1 MINQLV
7 ALSLCLVPG
16 LLFAQAP
23 DKKPDPVNELAAKL
37 EPTRKVV
44 YKTTP
49 TRPLN
54 LHIFEPEGFKSTD
67 KRPVFVTI
75 HGGGWVGM
83 GPQRFYPFAAHF
95 AKLGMLGIS
104 IEYRLA
110 SKKVGEGTT
119 VFECVK
125 DARSAIR
132 YIRSHAAELGADP
145 DRVVVCGGSAG
156 GHLTVATALFDH
168 VNEAGEDTTVSCV
181 PNALI
186 PLFPVIDT
194 SKDGYGNALLG
205 DRWQELDPLH
215 HIRKGLPPTIIFH
228 GTGDTT
234 TPFKGAKAF
243 HEAMLAVGNDCELIV
258 NEGGKHGYLMFDKKV
273 FDETLT
279 RIEQFLRQKKML
291 P

>member
-1 MINQLV
+1 MKTKNV
-7 ALSLCLVPG
+7 ALILALGAVAAFG
-16 LLFAQAP
+16 QTP

-54 LHIFEPEGFKSTD
+54 LHIFEPEEFKATD
-67 KRPVFVTI
+67 KRSVFVAI

-110 SKKVGEGTT
+110 SKKAGEGTT

-125 DARSAIR
+125 DARSATR
-132 YIRSHAAELGADP
+132 YIRSHAAELGVDP
-145 DRVVVCGGSAG
+145 DRIVVCGGSAG
-156 GHLTVATALFDH
+156 GHLAVATALFDQ
-168 VNEAGEDTTVSCV
+168 VNEAGEGIAVSCV
-181 PNALI
+181 PNALV

-194 SKDGYGNALLG
+194 SKEGYGNALLG
-205 DRWQELDPLH
+205 ERWQELDPLH
-215 HIRKGLPPTIIFH
+215 HIRKGLPPTLIFH
-228 GTGDTT
+228 GTSDTT
-234 TPFKGAKAF
+234 TPFKGAKTF
-243 HEAMLAVGNDCELIV
+243 HEAMLAAGNDCQLII
-258 NEGGKHGYLMFDKKV
+258 NEGGKHGYLMFDAKL
-273 FDETLT
+273 FDETLA
-279 RIEQFLRQKKML
+279 RIEQFLREKKML